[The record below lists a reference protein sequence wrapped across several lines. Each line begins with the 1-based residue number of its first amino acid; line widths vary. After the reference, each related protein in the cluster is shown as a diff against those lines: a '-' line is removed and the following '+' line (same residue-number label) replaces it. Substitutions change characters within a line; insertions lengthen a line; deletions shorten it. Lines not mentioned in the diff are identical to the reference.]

1 MVSSHAQMTL
11 KLDEELVL
19 LAKDGNK
26 TAFAELVRR
35 HEREVYGLLCIMT
48 SNSEDARDCS
58 QDVFMKAWQKIA
70 TLQCSTSFP
79 SWVRTIAKRRGYD
92 FWRARKAPCMSWENV
107 REDALI
113 DYMYNPET
121 IVIENELVRKTLAEL
136 PEKYRFCLLLQL
148 VCGLS
153 HSEIARIVGMHA
165 NSVSTYVCEAKKR
178 FYQIYQ
184 RLSNDYTYPL
194 EEIDDA

>member
-1 MVSSHAQMTL
+1 MVSSHDQMTL
-11 KLDEELVL
+11 KLDEALVL

-35 HEREVYGLLCIMT
+35 HEREVYGLLYIMT

-58 QDVFMKAWQKIA
+58 QDVFMKAWEKID
-70 TLQCSTSFP
+70 TLQCSASFP

-92 FWRARKAPCMSWENV
+92 FWRARKAPCVPWDDV

-113 DYMYNPET
+113 DYMCNPET

-136 PEKYRFCLLLQL
+136 PEKYRLCLVLQL

-153 HSEIARIVGMHA
+153 HREIAGIVGMHA

-178 FYQIYQ
+178 FDLIYR
-184 RLSNDYTYPL
+184 RLSNN
-194 EEIDDA
+194 